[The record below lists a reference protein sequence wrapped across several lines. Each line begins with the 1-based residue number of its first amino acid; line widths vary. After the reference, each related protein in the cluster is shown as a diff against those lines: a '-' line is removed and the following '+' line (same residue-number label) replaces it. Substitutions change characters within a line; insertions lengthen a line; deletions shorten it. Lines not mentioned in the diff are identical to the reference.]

1 MATSSLYV
9 TDGVP
14 RCQPNDLSR
23 SPVVL
28 DQNSTIVVVINF
40 VMPQATWRGFLR
52 LSVVTCPVYVSPAT
66 ARTKPIR
73 LHQVWQP
80 ASVDVDEDELLPPRP
95 PPGPTRVYSC
105 NSMCTERGRDAG
117 REDPRSDDQYSRV
130 TAADRQQRAERARGD
145 PHSAD
150 RIVARGQGRPARGQD
165 AQPGTA
171 FRRYAEKLLR

>member
-1 MATSSLYV
+1 
-9 TDGVP
+9 
-14 RCQPNDLSR
+14 
-23 SPVVL
+23 
-28 DQNSTIVVVINF
+28 
-40 VMPQATWRGFLR
+40 MPQATWRGFLR
-52 LSVVTCPVYVSPAT
+52 LSLVTCPVYVSPAT

-105 NSMCTERGRDAG
+105 NSMCTQRGRDAG

-145 PHSAD
+145 PYSAD
-150 RIVARGQGRPARGQD
+150 RTVARGQGRPARGQD

-171 FRRYAEKLLR
+171 FRRYAEKLLRQPCALSRPDGYRARGAIPVRHPDHEPDCGAWRGWPGR